1 MAKKTEQDKR
11 FWEFKN
17 FTDTTADLYIYGEIS
32 DYSWWGDEVTPKQFA
47 DDLEEVK
54 NVDTL
59 NVRINSVGGD
69 VFAAHAIYSL
79 LKSAKPQIMVYIDGL
94 AASAATV
101 IMMAGDKVMMPP
113 NAMIMIHNPWTVSRG
128 EAKDFEK
135 SIEILTK
142 VKDSIIL
149 AYEAKTGLDKEE
161 LSALMDAETWMTG
174 QEAYD
179 KGFIDEL
186 IQNEQVAAS
195 ISDSSMLV
203 NGIQFSFG
211 NIANKDNLLN
221 KFKPNEEKSLSK
233 EEHLESLVNQFAKG
247 IKDIF
252 RTSNS
257 KSARIDR
264 AKEQMK
270 QLKDTLNSFGSA
282 MPNTLSEEFK
292 QVFKEFLPEE
302 EETLDNTENKVTEPV
317 VDTTVPAVENKPTE
331 TQVFVTEEQVRNL
344 ITSEIQKVREDI
356 NNSITTTVE
365 NSNKNGFETLTKN
378 LADTFKN
385 QLDEVLK
392 PIKDKVEEIEN
403 TATGSKAIEGQEY
416 ANTKSTTVENTVNE
430 DNMWNGFLMNAI
442 PRDIL
447 NEKKYNESEEE

>member
-1 MAKKTEQDKR
+1 MAKKTEQNKR

-94 AASAATV
+94 AASAATI

-113 NAMIMIHNPWTVSRG
+113 NAMIMIHNPWTVARG

-135 SIEILTK
+135 SIEILSK

-211 NIANKDNLLN
+211 NITNKDNLLN

-264 AKEQMK
+264 AKEQMN
-270 QLKDTLNSFGSA
+270 QLRDTLNSFGSA
-282 MPNTLSEEFK
+282 MPNALSEEFK

-302 EETLDNTENKVTEPV
+302 EETLDNTENKVTETVDNKVVPV
-317 VDTTVPAVENKPTE
+317 VEDKPTE
-331 TQVFVTEEQVRNL
+331 TFVTEEQVRNL

-356 NNSITTTVE
+356 NSSITTTVE
-365 NSNKNGFETLTKN
+365 NSNKNGFEALTKN

-385 QLDEVLK
+385 QLEEVLK
-392 PIKDKVEEIEN
+392 PIEEKVAEIEN
-403 TATGSKAIEGQEY
+403 TATGSKAIEGQDY
-416 ANTKSTTVENTVNE
+416 AAGSAEKVTNE
-430 DNMWNGFLMNAI
+430 VTEENMWNGFLMNAI
-442 PRDIL
+442 PKDIL
-447 NEKKYNESEEE
+447 NEKKYSESEVE

>member
-1 MAKKTEQDKR
+1 MAKKTEQNKR

-17 FTDTTADLYIYGEIS
+17 LSDTSADLYIYGEIS

-47 DDLEEVK
+47 DDLDQVK
-54 NVDTL
+54 NVDIL

-79 LKSAKPQIMVYIDGL
+79 LKSSKPQVMVYIDGL
-94 AASAATV
+94 AASAATI
-101 IMMAGDKVMMPP
+101 IMMAGDKILMPP
-113 NAMIMIHNPWTVSRG
+113 NAMIMIHNPWTVARG
-128 EAKDFEK
+128 GVDDFAK

-149 AYEAKTGLDKEE
+149 AYQAKTGLDKDE

-174 QEAYD
+174 QEAFE

-186 IQNEQVAAS
+186 VENEQVAAS
-195 ISDSSMLV
+195 VNDSSMLV
-203 NGIQFSFG
+203 NGVQFNFG

-221 KFKPNEEKSLSK
+221 KFKSKESNVVLSK
-233 EEHLESLVNQFAKG
+233 EEYLDSLVNQFAKG

-257 KSARIDR
+257 KSARIDK
-264 AKEQMK
+264 AKDQMV
-270 QLKDTLNSFGSA
+270 QLGETFSSFGNNVPSA
-282 MPNTLSEEFK
+282 LIDVFK
-292 QVFKEFLPEE
+292 QTFKEFIPEE
-302 EETLDNTENKVTEPV
+302 EETLDNTENKVTEKVDNIVVPV
-317 VDTTVPAVENKPTE
+317 VENKPAE
-331 TQVFVTEEQVRNL
+331 TQVFVTEDKVKEL
-344 ITSEIQKVREDI
+344 IANEISKAKDEITNSLTS
-356 NNSITTTVE
+356 TVE

-392 PIKDKVEEIEN
+392 PIKDKVTEIEN
-403 TATGSKAIEGQEY
+403 ISTGSKAIDGQEY
-416 ANTKSTTVENTVNE
+416 ANTKKVIVDSTNE
-430 DNMWNGFLMNAI
+430 DDMWNGFLMNSI
-442 PRDIL
+442 PKDIL
-447 NEKKYNESEEE
+447 NDKKYNESEGE

>member
-1 MAKKTEQDKR
+1 MAKKTEQNKR

-54 NVDTL
+54 NVDTI

-101 IMMAGDKVMMPP
+101 IMMAGDKIMMPP
-113 NAMIMIHNPWTVSRG
+113 NAMIMIHNPWTIARG
-128 EAKDFEK
+128 ETKDFEK

-161 LSALMDAETWMTG
+161 LSVLMDAETWMTG

-186 IQNEQVAAS
+186 IQDEQVAAS
-195 ISDSSMLV
+195 INDSSMLV

-270 QLKDTLNSFGSA
+270 QLRDTLSSFGSA
-282 MPNTLSEEFK
+282 MPNALSEEFK

-302 EETLDNTENKVTEPV
+302 EETLDNTENKVPETVDNKVVPV
-317 VDTTVPAVENKPTE
+317 VEDKPAE
-331 TQVFVTEEQVRNL
+331 TFVTEEQVRNL

-365 NSNKNGFETLTKN
+365 NSNKDGFETLTKN

-385 QLDEVLK
+385 QLEEVLK
-392 PIKDKVEEIEN
+392 PIKEKVTEIEN
-403 TATGSKAIEGQEY
+403 TAVGSKAIEGQDY
-416 ANTKSTTVENTVNE
+416 AAGSAETVTNE
-430 DNMWNGFLMNAI
+430 VTEENMWNGFLMNAI
-442 PRDIL
+442 PKDIL
-447 NEKKYNESEEE
+447 NEKKYSESEVE